1 MSFKSPVLYE
11 PCMAIKEN
19 VTELLVIWTHIYC
32 SVTDIEVFEPVK
44 YHSLYLSVI
53 VNTISKLVSKY
64 ISKGR

>member
-1 MSFKSPVLYE
+1 
-11 PCMAIKEN
+11 MALKEN
-19 VTELLVIWTHIYC
+19 VTELLVIWTHIQC